1 MERLLEDIRYGVR
14 MLLKNP
20 GLTVVAVLSLAIGI
34 GANAT
39 IFSWVQSLLLRPIP
53 AATDPDSLV
62 VFAERTRSG
71 SYMST
76 SYPDFVDFRDRNE
89 TLAGLMG
96 YRGQSMGVVIEGR
109 AERVWGAIV
118 SGNYFDVLGV
128 RAALGRTFL
137 AEEDRTP
144 GTHPVAVISHAFWK
158 RRLAAD
164 PDIAGKT
171 IGVNGHT
178 FTIVGVTAPEFLGT
192 FVGLSTD
199 LWVPMM
205 MQREVMPGGDRLN
218 ERGDHWFEAM
228 ARLKPGV
235 SLNQAN
241 ANLDNLARQ
250 MAEQYPATNEGR
262 VVVVMTLW
270 DSPFGAQTI
279 LKPVLMVLT
288 AVVTLVLLI
297 ACANVANLLLSR
309 AVNRRKEIVIR
320 LSMGAS
326 RGRLIRQLLTESSL
340 LSLLGG
346 AGGLLLAFWSRNL
359 LAAFAPPTDMP
370 IHIAV
375 DIDFGVL
382 VFTLIVSLAT
392 GLVFGL
398 APAIQATRPDLVSVL
413 KDESTRVAGGRGR
426 LRNSLVIVQVALS
439 LVLLIC
445 AGLFLRSFYN
455 GQRLNPGFDPENLV
469 VASYDVFPGGY
480 TEQRGRLFHGQVIDR
495 IRSLPGVE
503 SASLARRLPL
513 GFGGSSSTSVAID
526 GYAPRPDENMN
537 IDYNEVAPGYFHTMS
552 IPVVE
557 GREFTSEDNE
567 KSRPVII
574 INQTM
579 ARRFWPDESAIGRRI
594 RRGST
599 SLEVIGVAR
608 DGKYRSLSEEP
619 RSVMYMPLLQSY
631 RSQVVVITRAA
642 GNSATA
648 IASIREAMRDM
659 DANLPLYDTMTM
671 REHLAASVFVQNIGA
686 TFLGIFGVLALMLA
700 TVGLYSVMAY
710 SVSQRTHE
718 IGIRMAL
725 GADSRNVLG
734 LVVKQGMKIALIGV
748 GAGLV
753 GAFALTRFLSNLLY
767 GVSASDPLTFGG
779 IAALLA
785 GVALVACFVPARR
798 ATKIDPMIALRYE

>member
-1 MERLLEDIRYGVR
+1 MERLLEDIRYGFR
-14 MLLKNP
+14 MLFKNP
-20 GLTVVAVLSLAIGI
+20 ALTIVAALSLALGI

-53 AATDPDSLV
+53 AATDTDSLV

-71 SYMST
+71 SYVST
-76 SYPDFVDFRDRNE
+76 SYPDYVDFRDRNE

-96 YRGQSMGVVIEGR
+96 YRGQSMGVTIEGR

-128 RAALGRTFL
+128 KAAIGRTFL
-137 AEEDRTP
+137 SEEDRTP
-144 GTHPVAVISHAFWK
+144 GTHAVAVISHAFWK

-178 FTIVGVTAPEFLGT
+178 FTIIGVTAPEFLGT

-235 SLNQAN
+235 SLDQAN
-241 ANLDNLARQ
+241 ANLDTLARQ
-250 MAEQYPATNEGR
+250 MAAEYPSTNEGR
-262 VVVVMTLW
+262 QVLVMTLW
-270 DSPFGAQTI
+270 ESPFGAQTI

-288 AVVTLVLLI
+288 AVVALVLLI

-326 RGRLIRQLLTESSL
+326 RGRLIRQLLTESGL
-340 LSLLGG
+340 LALLGG
-346 AGGLLLAFWSRNL
+346 AGGLVVAFWSRNL
-359 LAAFAPPTDMP
+359 LMAFAPPTDMP
-370 IHIAV
+370 IHIAAE
-375 DIDFGVL
+375 IDSSVL

-392 GLVFGL
+392 GFVFGL

-413 KDESTRVAGGRGR
+413 KDESARVAGGGGR
-426 LRNSLVIVQVALS
+426 LRNLLVVAQVALS

-445 AGLFLRSFYN
+445 AALFLRSFYN
-455 GQRLNPGFDPENLV
+455 GQRLDPGFDPENLV

-480 TEQRGRLFHGQVIDR
+480 TEERGRLFHGQVIDR

-503 SASLARRLPL
+503 SASLTRRLPL

-526 GYAPRPDENMN
+526 GYTPRPDENMN

-574 INQTM
+574 INQTT
-579 ARRFWPDESAIGRRI
+579 ARRFWPDSSAIGRSV

-619 RSVMYMPLLQSY
+619 RSFMYMPLLQSY
-631 RSQVVVITRAA
+631 RSQVVMIARAT
-642 GNSATA
+642 GNSATM
-648 IASIREAMRDM
+648 ISSIRGAMREM

-671 REHLAASVFVQNIGA
+671 REHLASSVFVQNIGA
-686 TFLGIFGVLALMLA
+686 TFLGIFGALALMLA

-710 SVSQRTHE
+710 RVSQRTHE
-718 IGIRMAL
+718 IGIRIAL
-725 GADSRNVLG
+725 GADSRAVLA

-748 GAGLV
+748 GAGLI
-753 GAFALTRFLSNLLY
+753 GAFALTRFLSSLLY

-779 IAALLA
+779 IAVLLT